1 MVGCGAIVVVVVVVI
16 EVERKSLILRGKQ
29 KSEQKIHERFFLITQ
44 KRKTHTHTHTHAR
57 TLFTNNNAECGIV
70 CSQERRRRARA
81 SERYD
86 QTMRGDARHERWF
99 CYIKSYLK
107 CVLCFVS
114 WTQKSRT

>member
-44 KRKTHTHTHTHAR
+44 KRKTHTHAR
-57 TLFTNNNAECGIV
+57 TLFTNNNAERGIV

-99 CYIKSYLK
+99 VTLK
-107 CVLCFVS
+107 VI
-114 WTQKSRT
+114 